1 MAATDHRN
9 AGKDDQSETLL
20 VMDKQEKSVRAVSR
34 ISAEGGLETVSP
46 LRKNSG
52 RFITLDRGGDLFS
65 NFFSN
70 FMSQLHNPTRF
81 SLFIVPKKTAI
92 EMAAVLGRVL
102 DRASRLMPLNEI
114 RIPDLNTE
122 NKLNQDTM
130 ETTERTTEAGELRYR
145 PEQVNWEALS
155 SMGLDRDRLERMNLL
170 EPLLKGYKT
179 NELVPLTL
187 TLGTA
192 VVRMDAR
199 LSLQP
204 NDSGEIVVAM
214 HGIRKEPNMNY
225 PFFGHEFSDQDRQ
238 NLLSSGNMGR
248 VVELY
253 SQKDAQYHPSLISVD
268 RMTNEL
274 VACRTEWVRIPDEI
288 KGIRLDEA
296 QKQELLK
303 GKPLYLEGMISKK
316 GEPFDATVQFNADKR
331 YVEFQFE
338 RGNARTQEQKASP
351 DTEAPRNFRGRELTD
366 EQYGKFREG
375 QTVYMAGL
383 LDRQGKEYNGY
394 ITFNKETGK
403 TGFSFQNPDSAAQK
417 ASPSEASKTQVSV
430 NSEGKTNEATK
441 NLKEPLKQRQQEP
454 ETRQQ
459 QEQQAPAR
467 KGRKM

>member
-1 MAATDHRN
+1 MAATDQMN

-20 VMDKQEKSVRAVSR
+20 VMDKQEKSVRAVIG
-34 ISAEGGLETVSP
+34 ISPEGSLKTVSP

-130 ETTERTTEAGELRYR
+130 ETTERTTDAGELRYK

-155 SMGLDRDRLERMNLL
+155 SMGLDMDRLERMNLL
-170 EPLLKGYKT
+170 VPLLRGYKT

-187 TLGTA
+187 TLGNA

-204 NDSGEIVVAM
+204 NDSGEIIVAM

-225 PFFGHEFSDQDRQ
+225 PFFGHEFTDQDRQ

-296 QKQELLK
+296 QKQELLE

-331 YVEFQFE
+331 YVEFQFD
-338 RGNARTQEQKASP
+338 RNGTRTQEQKASQ
-351 DTEAPRNFRGRELTD
+351 DTEAPRNFRGRELTE

-403 TGFSFQNPDSAAQK
+403 TGFSFQNPDNAAQK
-417 ASPSEASKTQVSV
+417 ASPSEASKT
-430 NSEGKTNEATK
+430 NETTK
-441 NLKEPLKQRQQEP
+441 NLKEPLNQRQQEP
-454 ETRQQ
+454 ETKQQ